1 MPLPDGYLLGNRYKI
16 ETTLTTKGGM
26 GIVYRAFDTNLQIP
40 VAIKENLIATTEAQ
54 EQFAKEAHFLALL
67 SHQNLPRVFDH
78 LWVEDKQYLIMDF
91 VEGED
96 LHDRLTRLGALPED
110 QVLPWILQICDAL
123 SYLHSQSPPL
133 IHRDVKPHNI
143 KVRPDNRAILVDFG
157 IAKVHT
163 PDSST
168 RTGAKG
174 VSSGYSPPEQ
184 RFRESTDT
192 RSDIYALGATL
203 YHLLTGQKPPDSLKL
218 YKDNLVSPYNV
229 SQQISPAVERAIIQA
244 MALDKES
251 RFQTI
256 EDFRAALCY
265 DKSQQKDENVSPQI
279 DIATPTDRPKR
290 KQVRAKKTT
299 PRPSSKK
306 EYGQSKPAINFDDLV
321 QQFKMQVS
329 QVCRPQTR
337 YRTLWLVGPPRSGK
351 TLLSQAVCQQANWQ
365 YINFTLESGFLDSL
379 IGREG
384 NYRPKDFEKTL
395 EKWLNTDKE
404 IIIFDEIEPLLG
416 WWNWKQQQTFFEQIG
431 WLTRLQKGLVF
442 VTRLRKKSNLLELLP
457 GVTHI
462 FEMPK
467 GVLQ

>member
-1 MPLPDGYLLGNRYKI
+1 MPLPDGYLLENRYKI

-26 GIVYRAFDTNLQIP
+26 GIVYHAFDTNLQIP

-54 EQFAKEAHFLALL
+54 EQFSKEAHFLALL

-110 QVLPWILQICDAL
+110 QVLPWILQVCDAL
-123 SYLHSQSPPL
+123 SYLHSQSPPI

-143 KVRPDNRAILVDFG
+143 KIRSDNRAILVDFG
-157 IAKVHT
+157 IAKVYT

-184 RFRESTDT
+184 QFRESTDT

-218 YKDNLVSPYNV
+218 YKNTLVPPYNV

-251 RFQTI
+251 RFQSI
-256 EDFRAALCY
+256 EEFRAALCD
-265 DKSQQKDENVSPQI
+265 DKSQQRDKNSSSQI
-279 DIATPTDRPKR
+279 DLATSTDSPKR
-290 KQVRAKKTT
+290 KQVRVKKIALA
-299 PRPSSKK
+299 PSPKK
-306 EYGQSKPAINFDDLV
+306 EYGRSKPAIKFDDLV
-321 QQFKMQVS
+321 QQFQMQVR
-329 QVCRPQTR
+329 QVCRPQAR
-337 YRTLWLVGPPRSGK
+337 YRTLWLVGAPRSGK

-365 YINFTLESGFLDSL
+365 YINFTLEPGFLDSL
-379 IGREG
+379 IGQEEV
-384 NYRPKDFEKTL
+384 YRPEDFLKD
-395 EKWLNTDKE
+395 LNVWCAGIAKE
-404 IIIFDEIEPLLG
+404 VIIFDEIEPLLG
-416 WWNWKQQQTFFEQIG
+416 WWSWNQQQAFFEQVG
-431 WLTRLQKGLVF
+431 SLTRLQKGLVF
-442 VTRLRKKSNLLELLP
+442 ITRLRKKIEVIELLP
-457 GVTHI
+457 GIQHI
-462 FEMPK
+462 FEMPE
-467 GVLQ
+467 GSR